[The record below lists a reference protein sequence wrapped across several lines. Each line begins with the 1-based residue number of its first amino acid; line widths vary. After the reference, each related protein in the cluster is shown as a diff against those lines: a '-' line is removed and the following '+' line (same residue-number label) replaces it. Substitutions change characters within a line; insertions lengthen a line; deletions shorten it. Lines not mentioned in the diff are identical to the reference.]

1 MAQPLSE
8 LAVHSLNEMEIYM
21 ALRDSFNKIISY
33 FDTDEV
39 SEVEE
44 PAVASVKRQQDAAQP
59 ASQQQKAQS
68 HQYHQSASRPSQQQV
83 QSGQNRRSG
92 EENIHSLPTRRQSH
106 NQQPAQEKTTIA
118 LKLPRKYEDAEEI
131 VDLLI
136 RNECVLIDFQYMLEA
151 QARRCLDFIDGASK
165 VLAGNSQKVGASMYL
180 LTPINVI
187 VDAEEMTL
195 AANGQDVSFNYD
207 MKRR

>member
-92 EENIHSLPTRRQSH
+92 EEN
-106 NQQPAQEKTTIA
+106 
-118 LKLPRKYEDAEEI
+118 EEI

-165 VLAGNSQKVGASMYL
+165 VLAGNLQKVGASMYL

>member
-92 EENIHSLPTRRQSH
+92 EENIHSLPTRRQSR

-136 RNECVLIDFQYMLEA
+136 RNECVLIDFQYML
-151 QARRCLDFIDGASK
+151 RKI
-165 VLAGNSQKVGASMYL
+165 
-180 LTPINVI
+180 P
-187 VDAEEMTL
+187 
-195 AANGQDVSFNYD
+195 
-207 MKRR
+207 

>member
-1 MAQPLSE
+1 
-8 LAVHSLNEMEIYM
+8 M

-68 HQYHQSASRPSQQQV
+68 HQYHQSASQQQV

-165 VLAGNSQKVGASMYL
+165 VLAGNLQKVGASMYL

>member
-59 ASQQQKAQS
+59 ASQQQKLKVTNTTNQ
-68 HQYHQSASRPSQQQV
+68 PPDQV
-83 QSGQNRRSG
+83 SSKY
-92 EENIHSLPTRRQSH
+92 SLDRIVVLRG
-106 NQQPAQEKTTIA
+106 
-118 LKLPRKYEDAEEI
+118 KYSFTS
-131 VDLLI
+131 
-136 RNECVLIDFQYMLEA
+136 NT
-151 QARRCLDFIDGASK
+151 S
-165 VLAGNSQKVGASMYL
+165 
-180 LTPINVI
+180 PI
-187 VDAEEMTL
+187 
-195 AANGQDVSFNYD
+195 S
-207 MKRR
+207 

>member
-1 MAQPLSE
+1 
-8 LAVHSLNEMEIYM
+8 M
-21 ALRDSFNKIISY
+21 ALRDRFDKIISY

-44 PAVASVKRQQDAAQP
+44 QQAPAPVKQRQPEAAQKP
-59 ASQQQKAQS
+59 VQIQSQSTQAKP
-68 HQYHQSASRPSQQQV
+68 RPSQQQ
-83 QSGQNRRSG
+83 GRPNRRPSAAAND
-92 EENIHSLPTRRQSH
+92 ENIRQFPTGGRPSG
-106 NQQPAQEKTTIA
+106 NQPSAVQDKTTIA
-118 LKLPRKYEDAEEI
+118 LKFPRKYEDAEEI

-151 QARRCLDFIDGASK
+151 QARRCLDFVDGASK
-165 VLAGNSQKVGASMYL
+165 VLYGNLQKVGSSMYL
-180 LTPINVI
+180 LTPANVI
-187 VDAEEMTL
+187 VDIEEMTL